1 MTYYQT
7 VPTPQTDLV
16 RYRSQASDQDARVL
30 EFFRQRPNDLYT
42 QEQIH
47 EQVMPN
53 APRSS
58 VCRAV
63 NTLTKAGKLEKTATL
78 YLSSQGRRV
87 HTWRLMPT
95 GPVQRAL
102 L

>member
-1 MTYYQT
+1 MTYYET
-7 VPTPQTDLV
+7 VPTTQTDLV
-16 RYRSQASDQDARVL
+16 AYRSQASDQDARVL
-30 EFFRQRPNDLYT
+30 AFFRANPDKLFT
-42 QEQIH
+42 QERLH
-47 EQVMPN
+47 TLVMPN

-63 NTLTKAGKLEKTATL
+63 NTLTRLGRLEKTATL

-87 HTWRLMPT
+87 HTWRYLPI
-95 GPVQRAL
+95 GPAQRSL

>member
-7 VPTPQTDLV
+7 VPTSHTDL
-16 RYRSQASDQDARVL
+16 RAYRSQASDQDARVL
-30 EFFRQRPNDLYT
+30 AFFRSNPGTLYT
-42 QEQIH
+42 QEAIH

-63 NTLTKAGKLEKTATL
+63 NTLTRTGKLEKTATL

-87 HTWRLMPT
+87 HTWRYLPT
-95 GPVQRAL
+95 GPVQRSL

>member
-1 MTYYQT
+1 MTYYAT
-7 VPTPQTDLV
+7 VPASQTEL
-16 RYRSQASDQDARVL
+16 RQYRSEASDQDAKVL
-30 EFFRQRPNDLYT
+30 AFFRANPDRLFT
-42 QEQIH
+42 QERIH
-47 EQVMPN
+47 ALVMPN

-63 NTLTKAGKLEKTATL
+63 NTLTRTGRLEKTATL

-87 HTWRLMPT
+87 HTWRYLPI
-95 GPVQRAL
+95 GPAQRSL

>member
-30 EFFRQRPNDLYT
+30 AFFRQRPGELYT

-47 EQVMPN
+47 EAVMPN

-63 NTLTKAGKLEKTATL
+63 NTLTRLGRLEKTGTL

-87 HTWRLMPT
+87 HTWRYLPA
-95 GPVQRAL
+95 GPVQRSL